1 MIDVTA
7 CLHIGGN
14 DLVWG
19 GNRMVDAGKR
29 RCPNNIPEQMTSDGM
44 GPSRE
49 GAGN

>member
-7 CLHIGGN
+7 CLYLVGN

-19 GNRMVDAGKR
+19 GNQMVDTGE
-29 RCPNNIPEQMTSDGM
+29 RCPNNIPEQVTSDGM
-44 GPSRE
+44 GPSRK